1 MCGKKWGLSSRR
13 RWRLACA
20 SFSNSR
26 PYAVATD
33 HKACPEQAAD
43 ASVARCIRQNRAW
56 LTEVRQRGP
65 FHYRWHL
72 NNSPMTAEPYRA
84 KELPLHIRRSCF
96 APTKTHRNGLMVE
109 APGTAP
115 GSGLL
120 ITQSFIAIVFRAN
133 PASLLNI
140 GA

>member
-1 MCGKKWGLSSRR
+1 MGG
-13 RWRLACA
+13 
-20 SFSNSR
+20 
-26 PYAVATD
+26 
-33 HKACPEQAAD
+33 
-43 ASVARCIRQNRAW
+43 ASVARCTPRNRAW

-96 APTKTHRNGLMVE
+96 APTKTHWPLFAGLSGLVVE

-120 ITQSFIAIVFRAN
+120 ITQSFIAIVARAS
-133 PASLLNI
+133 PDDLRNI
-140 GA
+140 GAGS